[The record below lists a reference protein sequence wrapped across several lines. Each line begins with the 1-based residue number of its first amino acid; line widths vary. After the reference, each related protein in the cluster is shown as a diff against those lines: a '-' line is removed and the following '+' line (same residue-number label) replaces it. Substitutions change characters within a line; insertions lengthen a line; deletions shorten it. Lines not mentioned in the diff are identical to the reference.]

1 MGRKANPKCVY
12 CAKNYRTEDEAKEKN
27 AECYVG
33 HNCRIK
39 RGRLRNPGKVNAKRR
54 AYAARK
60 KAMKCGLGGNP
71 HEQLHQEGITTIE
84 PILPEAYRAELEIYG
99 KENQYV
105 HAIALKIYQGNKL
118 SHQMLPQHTQGL
130 RQPELEAYIQ
140 KLLFHLE
147 TEYGIDCFGLIYW
160 VNKDDCP
167 VCGLNDP
174 IIKNKKSLE
183 A

>member
-1 MGRKANPKCVY
+1 MGRKPNPTCVY
-12 CAKNYRTEDEAKEKN
+12 CAKNYRTEDEAKEKHS
-27 AECYVG
+27 ECYVG

-54 AYAARK
+54 QNNARK
-60 KAMKCGLGGNP
+60 KD
-71 HEQLHQEGITTIE
+71 ITTIE
-84 PILPEAYRAELEIYG
+84 PILPEAYRAELKIYG
-99 KENQYV
+99 KENQFV

-118 SHQMLPQHTQGL
+118 SHQMLPQHVCGL

-174 IIKNKKSLE
+174 IIKNKKSIE